1 LKYLQLLAIYRNL
14 LVGTIPPELGNLSQ
28 LQRLYI
34 YSNNFSSPILDSLGN
49 LASAVEIDLS
59 ENNLTGGISEALGKR
74 KAVKSSSSSEAVNG
88 NEGASGSEELDS
100 EISTDSEDELNT
112 SSDSDHSSQ
121 PSQEVVNV
129 DFEYFDPKPDDFHGV
144 KALLRT
150 YLDDEVWDVS
160 VFTDLVLAQ
169 TTVGTV
175 VEAGAVKDVEVEIPP
190 MRVAGIATW

>member
-1 LKYLQLLAIYRNL
+1 VCSCSLTVDCTINELTIRSTSDYLSTVN
-14 LVGTIPPELGNLSQ
+14 
-28 LQRLYI
+28 
-34 YSNNFSSPILDSLGN
+34 DSVMCD
-49 LASAVEIDLS
+49 AEVVMWICF
-59 ENNLTGGISEALGKR
+59 
-74 KAVKSSSSSEAVNG
+74 
-88 NEGASGSEELDS
+88 
-100 EISTDSEDELNT
+100 
-112 SSDSDHSSQ
+112 
-121 PSQEVVNV
+121 QEVVNV

-160 VFTDLVLAQ
+160 AFTDLVLAQ